1 MLQAVT
7 RLFSSNT
14 FMPHGMCFN
23 WQPEMIWLHV
33 VSDAA
38 IALAYYSIPFSLLY
52 FISKRR
58 DLEFRYMFLLFG
70 IFILACGTTHLMGI
84 WTIWNPDY
92 AADGIV
98 KAVTAIASVGTAL
111 MVWHVMPEALSL
123 PSPGQLRE
131 ANSAL
136 TKHVRERVQAEEK
149 VRQLNADL
157 ERRVVERTGALEK
170 ANKEL
175 SQALRDKEVLL
186 MEVHHRVKNNLQ
198 VITNLLSLQARTMD
212 DPILIEAFNA
222 GLSRV
227 FTMARVHE
235 ALYRSEHAGML
246 DLHHYLEGL
255 VQDVSSFHQSDGFT
269 PVVQLHANAPL
280 KLPLDKITPIALI
293 VNELL
298 TNAFRHGFKNRQSGA
313 IEIDLHVE
321 PGSARLEIA
330 DDGVGLAPERR
341 RSSKSLGLRLVELM
355 VGQIEGTLEITAR
368 STGGTRAVVTWPL
381 LETAEA

>member
-7 RLFSSNT
+7 RLFSSDT

-23 WQPEMIWLHV
+23 WQPEVIWLHV
-33 VSDAA
+33 ISDAA
-38 IALAYYSIPFSLLY
+38 IAIAYYSIPFSLMY
-52 FISKRR
+52 FISRRR

-111 MVWHVMPEALSL
+111 MVWRAMPEALSL
-123 PSPGQLRE
+123 PSPAQLRE

-136 TKHVRERVQAEEK
+136 TKQVHERMQAEEK

-157 ERRVVERTGALEK
+157 ERRVTERTSALEK

-198 VITNLLSLQARTMD
+198 VITNLLSLQARTLD
-212 DPILIEAFNA
+212 DPLLVEAFNA

-246 DLHHYLEGL
+246 DLHQYLEGL

-269 PVVQLHANAPL
+269 TVVRLLANASL

-298 TNAFRHGFKNRQSGA
+298 TNAFRHGFKERQSGT
-313 IEIDLHVE
+313 IVIDLHVE
-321 PGSARLEIA
+321 AGSARLEIA

-341 RSSKSLGLRLVELM
+341 QSSKSLGLRLVELM
-355 VGQIEGTLEITAR
+355 VGQIEGTLDITAR
-368 STGGTRAVVTWPL
+368 PSGGTRVIVTWPVQ
-381 LETAEA
+381 ETAEA

>member
-1 MLQAVT
+1 MLEAIR
-7 RLFSSNT
+7 RLFSSEN

-23 WQPEMIWLHV
+23 WQPDMIWLHV

-38 IALAYYSIPFSLLY
+38 IAVAYYSIPFSLLY
-52 FISKRR
+52 FISRRR

-84 WTIWNPDY
+84 WIIWNPDY
-92 AADGIV
+92 AADGMV
-98 KAVTAIASVGTAL
+98 KAITAVASVGTAL
-111 MVWHVMPEALSL
+111 MVWRAMPEALAL
-123 PSPGQLRE
+123 PSPTQVRE

-136 TKHVRERVQAEEK
+136 MKQVSERIQAEET
-149 VRQLNADL
+149 VRQLNTDL
-157 ERRVVERTGALEK
+157 ERRVMERTSALEN
-170 ANKEL
+170 ANRDL

-198 VITNLLSLQARTMD
+198 VITNLLSIQARTMD
-212 DPILIEAFNA
+212 DPVLAEAFNA

-235 ALYRSEHAGML
+235 ALYQSEHAGML
-246 DLHHYLEGL
+246 DLDRYLERL

-269 PVVQLHANAPL
+269 PVVRVSANATL
-280 KLPLDKITPIALI
+280 QLPLDKITPIALI

-298 TNAFRHGFKNRQSGA
+298 TNAFRHGFKDRQSGTV
-313 IEIDLHVE
+313 EMDLRVNAD
-321 PGSARLEIA
+321 SARLEIA

-341 RSSKSLGLRLVELM
+341 KSSKSLGLRLVELM
-355 VGQIEGTLEITAR
+355 VGQIEGSLEIAPR
-368 STGGTRAVVTWPL
+368 PNGGTSAVVTWPL
-381 LETAEA
+381 ATVES

>member
-1 MLQAVT
+1 
-7 RLFSSNT
+7 
-14 FMPHGMCFN
+14 
-23 WQPEMIWLHV
+23 
-33 VSDAA
+33 
-38 IALAYYSIPFSLLY
+38 
-52 FISKRR
+52 
-58 DLEFRYMFLLFG
+58 
-70 IFILACGTTHLMGI
+70 
-84 WTIWNPDY
+84 
-92 AADGIV
+92 
-98 KAVTAIASVGTAL
+98 
-111 MVWHVMPEALSL
+111 
-123 PSPGQLRE
+123 
-131 ANSAL
+131 
-136 TKHVRERVQAEEK
+136 VQAEEK

-157 ERRVVERTGALEK
+157 EQRVAERTGALEK

-186 MEVHHRVKNNLQ
+186 MEVNHRVKNNLQ

-246 DLHHYLEGL
+246 DLHDYLQGL

-269 PVVQLHANAPL
+269 PVVKLHANASL

-313 IEIDLHVE
+313 IEIDLQVE

-368 STGGTRAVVTWPL
+368 STGGTRAVVAWPL